1 MKVTMTNAEAVQKL
15 NSLRELEKLNNPVP
29 ALAGYRIVQN
39 IHALADALAPYTET
53 RDKIIKK
60 YAKAGQ
66 TVISRDTDPE
76 TFDACAKEIATIDR
90 LTIDVEVN
98 TFPLSA
104 IAEGKFPLNVFFI
117 LDFMIQKTSKK
128 EV

>member
-1 MKVTMTNAEAVQKL
+1 MKMTMTNAEAIQKL
-15 NSLRELEKLNNPVP
+15 NGLRELEKLSNPVP

-39 IHALADALAPYTET
+39 IHALANALAPYTEV
-53 RDKIIKK
+53 RDKTIKK
-60 YAKAGQ
+60 YAKDGKS
-66 TVISRDTDPE
+66 ISRDTDPE
-76 TFDACAKEIATIDR
+76 AFAACTEELAALDR